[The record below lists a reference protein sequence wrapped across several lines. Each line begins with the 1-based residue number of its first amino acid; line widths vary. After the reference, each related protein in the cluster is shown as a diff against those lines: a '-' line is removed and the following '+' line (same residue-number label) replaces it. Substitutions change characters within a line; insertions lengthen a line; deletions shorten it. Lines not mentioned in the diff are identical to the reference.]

1 MHLVILILVV
11 LPRLTSVFLMLVL
24 AEEKMDQLVLKFG
37 LMVLVELNLDGL
49 LMLKS
54 GLVVKVPNHL
64 LRDLQV
70 VVFYSTLL
78 KQMRIELMLMLVL
91 ENFILL
97 MVLQNLLVHHHQ
109 KLQHTSRFLVV
120 LNRTLYLTGMVQVL
134 YHLLGMQLK
143 EEQIITGLQVHYGLG
158 QVEKRKEHTII
169 IHYLMLSS
177 TTKIMDQLLHK

>member
-1 MHLVILILVV
+1 MASVISIFMV
-11 LPRLTSVFLMLVL
+11 LPRLTLVYL
-24 AEEKMDQLVLKFG
+24 IMVVVVLKFG
-37 LMVLVELNLDGL
+37 LMVSVEPNLDGL
-49 LMLKS
+49 LMLKL
-54 GLVVKVPNHL
+54 GLVVKVQNL
-64 LRDLQV
+64 LLQDLQV

-97 MVLQNLLVHHHQ
+97 MVLQNLLVHHQ
-109 KLQHTSRFLVV
+109 EKLQRISRFLVL

-134 YHLLGMQLK
+134 YHLLVMQLRDK
-143 EEQIITGLQVHYGLG
+143 QIITGLQVHYGLG

-177 TTKIMDQLLHK
+177 TTKIMDRLLHQ